1 MRKTPVRV
9 DLCRLRGAGRSCYGS
24 TIILRRTVVTDTATI
39 SGRLV
44 SVTLDAASIGQIS
57 REVDHERQVAIF
69 DLLEQNSFEPVGAPG
84 GEFSLRLS
92 LVSNRLVLQIFRGD
106 GEPVTTH
113 ILSLTP
119 FRRIIRDYYLVCD
132 SYYEAIKVSTPSQ
145 IEAID
150 MGRRALHDEGAQ
162 ILSDKLSDKILID
175 KLTARRLFTLIAG
188 LRWKG

>member
-1 MRKTPVRV
+1 M
-9 DLCRLRGAGRSCYGS
+9 
-24 TIILRRTVVTDTATI
+24 TDTATI

-132 SYYEAIKVSTPSQ
+132 SYYAAIKASTPSQ

>member
-1 MRKTPVRV
+1 M
-9 DLCRLRGAGRSCYGS
+9 
-24 TIILRRTVVTDTATI
+24 TDIASI
-39 SGRLV
+39 SGRLI
-44 SVTLDAASIGQIS
+44 SVTLDAASLGQIS

-69 DLLEQNSFEPVGAPG
+69 DLLEQNSFEPIGAPG
-84 GEFSLRLS
+84 GEFALRLS
-92 LVSNRLVLQIFRGD
+92 LVSNRLVLQISRAD

-162 ILSDKLSDKILID
+162 ILSDKLADKIVID
-175 KLTARRLFTLIAG
+175 KLTARRLFTLIAV
-188 LRWKG
+188 LHWKG